1 MKLSPKVQAAMN
13 EQMRREFVAY
23 YLYLAMS
30 AWFARRNFGGFAAW
44 MRAQAREEETHALK
58 FFDYIDD
65 RGGEI
70 SLEGLDKPK
79 ADWKTVL
86 AVFQGAK
93 EHEAKVST
101 GIHKLYE
108 LALAEKDYA
117 SQAMLQWFITEQV
130 EEEKTST
137 EIVDTIRI
145 IGDNSSG
152 LLMYD
157 RELGSRN
164 QAG

>member
-1 MKLSPKVQAAMN
+1 MKLGPKMQAAMN
-13 EQMRREFVAY
+13 EQIRREFVAY

-44 MRAQAREEETHALK
+44 MRAQAREEEAHAMK
-58 FFDYIDD
+58 FFDYIDA

-70 SLEGLDKPK
+70 SLESIEKPK
-79 ADWKTVL
+79 ADWKSVL
-86 AVFQGAK
+86 AVFGAAK
-93 EHEAKVST
+93 GHEAKVSH

-130 EEEKTST
+130 EEEQTSSQ
-137 EIVDTIRI
+137 IVETIRI
-145 IGDNSSG
+145 IGASASG

-164 QAG
+164 RTA

>member
-1 MKLSPKVQAAMN
+1 MKISDKMQAAMN
-13 EQMRREFVAY
+13 QQMRREFSAY

-30 AWFARRNFGGFAAW
+30 AWFAFRNFDGFAAW
-44 MRAQAREEETHALK
+44 MRAQAGEEAAHAMR
-58 FFDYIDD
+58 FFDYVND

-70 SLEGLDKPK
+70 TLLALDQPK
-79 ADWKTVL
+79 ASWKGVL
-86 AVFQGAK
+86 SVFEAARA
-93 EHEAKVST
+93 HEVGVST
-101 GIHKLYE
+101 GIHKLYA

-137 EIVDTIRI
+137 HIVETLRI
-145 IGDNSSG
+145 IGDSASG

-157 RELGSRN
+157 RELGARN
-164 QAG
+164 RPS

>member
-1 MKLSPKVQAAMN
+1 MKISDKMQTAMN
-13 EQMRREFVAY
+13 QQMRREFGAY

-30 AWFARRNFGGFAAW
+30 AWFAFRNFDGFAAW
-44 MRAQAREEETHALK
+44 MRAQAGEEAAHAMR
-58 FFDYIDD
+58 FFDYIND

-70 SLEGLDKPK
+70 TLLALDEPK
-79 ADWKTVL
+79 ANWKGVL
-86 AVFQGAK
+86 SVFEAARA
-93 EHEAKVST
+93 HEVGVST
-101 GIHKLYE
+101 GIHKLYA

-137 EIVDTIRI
+137 HIVETLRI
-145 IGDNSSG
+145 IGDSASG

-157 RELGSRN
+157 RELGARN
-164 QAG
+164 RPS